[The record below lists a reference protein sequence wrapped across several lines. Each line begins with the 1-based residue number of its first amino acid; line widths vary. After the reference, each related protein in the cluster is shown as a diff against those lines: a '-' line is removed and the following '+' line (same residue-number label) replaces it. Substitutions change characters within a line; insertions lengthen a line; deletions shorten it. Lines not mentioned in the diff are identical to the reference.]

1 MKNKEIIAHINGL
14 NQMEEREKA
23 EIERNKDY
31 KRMNIK
37 VVYRIMKN
45 KQELT
50 KAIETYNACLK
61 ELLSKYNARVEEGK
75 IIPEDETKTME
86 LLDEINDL
94 LDIETDVEIGKL
106 NLEDF
111 GDCVISQADMDAM
124 NFMIE

>member
-23 EIERNKDY
+23 EIERNNDY

-45 KQELT
+45 KQALT

-61 ELLSKYNARVEEGK
+61 ELLSKYNARVEEGE
-75 IIPEDETKTME
+75 IIPEDKTKTME

-106 NLEDF
+106 NLEYF

-124 NFMIE
+124 SFMIE